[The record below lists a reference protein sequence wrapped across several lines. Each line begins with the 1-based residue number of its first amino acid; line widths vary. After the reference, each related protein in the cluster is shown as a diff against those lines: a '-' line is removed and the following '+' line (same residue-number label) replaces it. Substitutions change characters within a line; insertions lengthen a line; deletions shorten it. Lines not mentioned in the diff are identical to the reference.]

1 MKIILIESISQRLMP
16 HIGTSLFS
24 HSMLQAAFISLA
36 LGLAVSIAT
45 IVTEIKMFRKKS
57 KKIEVP

>member
-1 MKIILIESISQRLMP
+1 
-16 HIGTSLFS
+16 
-24 HSMLQAAFISLA
+24 MLQAAFISLA

-45 IVTEIKMFRKKS
+45 IVTEIKMVRKKS